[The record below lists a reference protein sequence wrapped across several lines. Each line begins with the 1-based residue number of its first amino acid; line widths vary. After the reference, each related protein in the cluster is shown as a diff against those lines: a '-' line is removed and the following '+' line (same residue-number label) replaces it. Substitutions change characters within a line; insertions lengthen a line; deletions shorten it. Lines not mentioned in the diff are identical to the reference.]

1 MNPATLAI
9 VSLIISILIALFGA
23 GMLSRF
29 LNINAENAV
38 RADRQQRSEDK
49 VKEQGEHIRKLELGQ
64 ALLEQSVE
72 SIMARLSKLDMIDG
86 IASDVR
92 FTRESIVQIN
102 REFIPRREVEVL
114 VKNVERRV
122 ETLEH
127 QDASN

>member
-1 MNPATLAI
+1 MNPGMIA
-9 VSLIISILIALFGA
+9 LIISILVALFGA
-23 GMLSRF
+23 GMLTRF

-38 RADRQQRSEDK
+38 RADRQQRNEDK
-49 VKEQGEHIRKLELGQ
+49 VKEQGEHIRQLELGQ
-64 ALLEQSVE
+64 ALLDQSLNGVL
-72 SIMARLSKLDMIDG
+72 ARLSKLDLIDG

-92 FTRESIVQIN
+92 FTRESIVNIN

-127 QDASN
+127 ENSN